1 MLALSRK
8 NGEAIVL
15 DQNVRIV
22 VVKVSGS
29 KVILGVEAPD
39 HIKVLREELVEED
52 EPCLASSES

>member
-8 NGEAIVL
+8 NGQAVMLGEE
-15 DQNVRIV
+15 VRIV

-29 KVILGVEAPD
+29 RVILGFEAPE
-39 HIKVLREELVEED
+39 HVTILREELVEAD